1 MKLLL
6 PKHILYLMI
15 MILMLSCGLVGGG
28 GGGDPATPVPVQAQ
42 PTLEE
47 APTQQSVEPTAV
59 QKYFQEDFNGSLSDW
74 SRFVVDGSKV
84 AKGGNSTLSDGDFGN
99 MSVDIKD
106 GFLVFDLKDPGQWV
120 YDIYNAQEYDDV
132 RLDVSATNR
141 GTNDNNIS
149 LICRYSP
156 DQGWYE
162 FNIANNGLY
171 KIYYAKIKSSNI
183 VVYGLLADGGYNK
196 IKQGKETNEL
206 GISCKGRTLTL
217 FINNFKIKQLDDN
230 QYVLRT
236 GKIGLSVSS
245 FINLPATVEFDWAK
259 ISQP

>member
-1 MKLLL
+1 MKLTILK
-6 PKHILYLMI
+6 PFLYLMI
-15 MILMLSCGLVGGG
+15 IVLMLACGLFNEGTAQVQ
-28 GGGDPATPVPVQAQ
+28 PTAVQAQ
-42 PTLEE
+42 PTVVE

-59 QKYFQEDFNGSLSDW
+59 QKYFQEDFNGSLNDW
-74 SRFVVDGSKV
+74 TRFVVDGSKV

-106 GFLVFDLKDPGQWV
+106 GFLVFDLQDPGQWV
-120 YDIYNAQEYDDV
+120 YETYDAQTYDDV

-171 KIYYAKIKSSNI
+171 KIYYARVKTNNV

-206 GISCKGRTLTL
+206 GITCKGRTLTL
-217 FINNFKIKQLDDN
+217 FINNYKVKTLDDN

-259 ISQP
+259 VSQP